1 MATREIKTR
10 FKLEGEQQYK
20 SAMSQAASAVKMLNS
35 EEKLA
40 KAQFQATGDAQAY
53 AAAQADILKRKI
65 TEQKS
70 AVAAAEKALKALTAN
85 GVDKSSRQ
93 FQTWQ
98 TKLNGAKTSLTQM
111 ETQLGQLEGSLK
123 SETAAADQ
131 AAASAERLSGSLS
144 RIGTGVTLANVSSA
158 ADHLKGT
165 LESVFTAAGKVGRY
179 LFNLG
184 VDAGAW
190 ADGISTAA
198 AEMGVDAETYQAWEY
213 AAEHIGT
220 SMEDIKSGITDVQ
233 KGMDS
238 QKGYE
243 KLITGLGVAYRD
255 AAGNVRPASAVFWD
269 AFDAINGMADQTARA
284 QAAEMVFGKDYKKL
298 LPLLNA
304 GTSEWNDLTNRA
316 REMYTV
322 SNENVAELKNLN
334 GDIIDFNKSFD
345 KLKYDALAALAPTFE
360 TVAKAMSTAVQAL
373 DEFVQSEEGQE
384 ALAGLNE
391 ALAGI
396 INNLTGEN
404 GSGFA
409 GLVETA
415 RGAVQN
421 LNGALEWISEHGDT
435 VANII
440 KGMGIAWT
448 GLSVASTV
456 IRFVELISAMPLE
469 KLRMWLGGGNT
480 PAPTPTPAPSEPST
494 PSGPTGI
501 PRGDAPVTGNDP
513 AQKPSGRNYQ
523 PVQPVQEPSTGSTDG
538 KAGPGI
544 LAAIG
549 KFLGST
555 TAKVLSGAA
564 LTTYL
569 VLKPA
574 EGGNDDMFDENGRLI
589 GDPDYD
595 VEADPDGIFSGQAGP
610 DNFGLNSEELKA
622 LAEQNMAGRREKQ
635 AKAAS
640 AAWDYVKGG
649 GSDPFDDV
657 WVQLSD
663 AFWGE
668 ESVYEKIVARINEMA
683 EQLQQGADPSA
694 IGDFPLADFDLEG
707 AVGAAVDLGERTSE
721 GVAQGIYNKAPEVQT
736 ASEYVAQIA
745 QRALRRALDI
755 HSPSKVFAQLGAYTA
770 QGFAEGITGSVS
782 RVEQAVG
789 AMVAATTPQP
799 AATVGGFDLGAM
811 AAGQAS
817 GMNEGAFA
825 AAVASA
831 VREAVSTIVVDMDG
845 VAVGHAVSSTV
856 NGDLGWREYQERYE
870 TA

>member
-65 TEQKS
+65 TEQKT

-85 GVDKSSRQ
+85 GVEKNSRQ

-98 TKLNGAKTSLTQM
+98 TKLNAAKTSLTQM

-158 ADHLKGT
+158 ASHLKET
-165 LESVFTAAGKVGRY
+165 LDSVFTSAGKVGRY

-213 AAEHIGT
+213 ASEHIGT
-220 SMEDIKSGITDVQ
+220 SMEDIKAGITDVQ

-243 KLITGLGVAYRD
+243 RLITGFGVAYRD
-255 AAGNVRPASAVFWD
+255 AAGNVRPASAIFWD

-298 LPLLNA
+298 LPLLSA

-322 SNENVAELKNLN
+322 SNDNVSELKNLN
-334 GDIIDFNKSFD
+334 DDIIDFNKSFD

-360 TVAKAMSTAVQAL
+360 TVAQAMSTAVSAL
-373 DEFVQSEEGQE
+373 DEFVQSEEGQA

-396 INNLTGEN
+396 ITNLVGEN

-415 RGAVQN
+415 KGAVEG
-421 LNGALEWISEHGDT
+421 LNGALKWISEHGDT
-435 VANII
+435 VADII
-440 KGMGIAWT
+440 KGMGVAWASLT
-448 GLSVASTV
+448 VASTV
-456 IRFVELISAMPLE
+456 LDFVKIISAMPLD
-469 KLRMWLGGGNT
+469 KLRTWLGGGGN
-480 PAPTPTPAPSEPST
+480 APTPAPVPSEPSGVPHGGAPAT
-494 PSGPTGI
+494 GSGE
-501 PRGDAPVTGNDP
+501 AP
-513 AQKPSGRNYQ
+513 KPSGRNYQ
-523 PVQPVQEPSTGSTDG
+523 PQPVQGPSTGTTGG

-555 TAKVLSGAA
+555 TAKVLGGVGLAA
-564 LTTYL
+564 YLT
-569 VLKPA
+569 LKPSTA
-574 EGGNDDMFDENGRLI
+574 GNGDLFDENGRLI
-589 GDPDYD
+589 GDPSYD
-595 VEADPDGIFSGQAGP
+595 VEADPLGLFSGQAGP
-610 DNFGLNSEELKA
+610 DNVDLKA
-622 LAEQNMAGRREKQ
+622 MADQQRAQRLKQQAE
-635 AKAAS
+635 AAS

-657 WVQLSD
+657 WVELYD
-663 AFWGE
+663 AFQGE
-668 ESVYEKIVARINEMA
+668 EDVYDKIVSWINEMA
-683 EQLQQGADPSA
+683 EQLQQGADPA
-694 IGDFPLADFDLEG
+694 AVGDFPLADFDLEG

-721 GVAQGIYNKAPEVQT
+721 GVAQGIYAKAPEVKT
-736 ASEYVAQIA
+736 AAEYVAQIA
-745 QRALRRALDI
+745 QNALKRALDI

-770 QGFAEGITGSVS
+770 QGFAEGITGSVN

-799 AATVGGFDLGAM
+799 AMAVGGIDLGAM

-817 GMNEGAFA
+817 GMNEGVFA

-831 VREAVSTIVVDMDG
+831 VRDAVSTIVVDMDG

>member
-131 AAASAERLSGSLS
+131 AAASAEKLGSSLS

-158 ADHLKGT
+158 VDHLKGT

-190 ADGISTAA
+190 ADGISSAA

-298 LPLLNA
+298 LPLLSA

-322 SNENVAELKNLN
+322 SNENVAKLKNTN
-334 GDIIDFNKSFD
+334 DDIIDFYKSFD

-360 TVAKAMSTAVQAL
+360 TVAKAMGTAVQAL

-480 PAPTPTPAPSEPST
+480 PTPTPTPAPSEPST

-501 PRGDAPVTGNDP
+501 PRGDAPVTGNDA

-544 LAAIG
+544 LAAIA

-555 TAKVLSGAA
+555 TAKVIGGAA

-569 VLKPA
+569 VLKPSTT
-574 EGGNDDMFDENGRLI
+574 GNDDMFDENGRWI
-589 GDPDYD
+589 ADPDYD
-595 VEADPDGIFSGQAGP
+595 VEADPEGIFGGDDAFAAQKAMSEHLIAVQRKRQA
-610 DNFGLNSEELKA
+610 D
-622 LAEQNMAGRREKQ
+622 
-635 AKAAS
+635 AAS

-657 WVQLSD
+657 WVQLYD
-663 AFWGE
+663 AFQGNE
-668 ESVYEKIVARINEMA
+668 YAYEQVVNRINEMA
-683 EQLQQGADPSA
+683 EQLQQGADPEG
-694 IGDFPLADFDLEG
+694 IGDFPLEDFRFFDEEG
-707 AVGAAVDLGERTSE
+707 TVGAAVDLGERTSE
-721 GVAQGIYNKAPEVQT
+721 GVAQGIYNKAPEVEA
-736 ASEYVAQIA
+736 ASERIAQIA
-745 QRALRRALDI
+745 QNTLKRALDI

-799 AATVGGFDLGAM
+799 AAAVGGFDLGAM

-831 VREAVSTIVVDMDG
+831 VRDAVSTIVVDMDG

>member
-65 TEQKS
+65 TEQKA
-70 AVAAAEKALKALTAN
+70 AVAAAEGAIKALTAN
-85 GVDKSSRQ
+85 GVSPASKQ

-98 TKLNGAKTSLTQM
+98 TKLNTAKASLTQM
-111 ETQLGQLEGSLK
+111 ETQLASVEGGLK
-123 SETAAADQ
+123 TETTATETAAA
-131 AAASAERLSGSLS
+131 SADTLQKSLKK
-144 RIGTGVTLANVSSA
+144 IGTGVDLASASQAVDSLKDKLEGVISA
-158 ADHLKGT
+158 AARAAKG
-165 LESVFTAAGKVGRY
+165 VFD
-179 LFNLG
+179 LG
-184 VDAGAW
+184 ADAGAW
-190 ADGISTAA
+190 ADDIITNATELG
-198 AEMGVDAETYQAWEY
+198 MDPETYQSWQY
-213 AAEHIGT
+213 AARFIDT
-220 SMEDIKSGITDVQ
+220 SVETISASIQDLN
-233 KGMDS
+233 KGM
-238 QKGYE
+238 KNPTEFAETMAG
-243 KLITGLGVAYRD
+243 IGVAYQD
-255 AAGNVRPASAVFWD
+255 AAGNARPASAIFWD
-269 AFDAINGMADQTARA
+269 AIDYLHGMTDESTRAEKATKVFGNDWRKLMPLIEAGSSAWNDMTA
-284 QAAEMVFGKDYKKL
+284 QA
-298 LPLLNA
+298 
-304 GTSEWNDLTNRA
+304 
-316 REMYTV
+316 REVAVV
-322 SNENVAELKNLN
+322 SNENVQAL
-334 GDIIDFNKSFD
+334 GGVDDAMQDFSARFD
-345 KLKYDALAALAPTFE
+345 KLKYDALAALAPTFQQ
-360 TVAKAMSTAVQAL
+360 VAEAMSTAVSAL
-373 DEFVQSEEGQE
+373 DEFVQSEEGQA

-396 INNLTGEN
+396 ITNLAGEG

-409 GLVETA
+409 SLVDTA
-415 RGAVQN
+415 KGAVEG
-421 LNGALEWISEHGDT
+421 LNGALKWISENGTT
-435 VANII
+435 VAGII
-440 KGMGIAWT
+440 KGMGVAW
-448 GLSVASTV
+448 GSLKVASTV
-456 IRFVELISAMPLE
+456 LEFVRLLKVLPLD
-469 KLRMWLGGGNT
+469 KLGGLFGGGGS
-480 PAPTPTPAPSEPST
+480 TPTPAPAPS
-494 PSGPTGI
+494 
-501 PRGDAPVTGNDP
+501 VP
-513 AQKPSGRNYQ
+513 AGGGAAAAGAGGFLS
-523 PVQPVQEPSTGSTDG
+523 
-538 KAGPGI
+538 KAG
-544 LAAIG
+544 A
-549 KFLGST
+549 FLGST
-555 TAKVLSGAA
+555 AAKALGGVGLAA
-564 LTTYL
+564 YL

-595 VEADPDGIFSGQAGP
+595 VEADPNGWFSGGPYAGNLKDLGKNQRAKRLKQQA
-610 DNFGLNSEELKA
+610 D
-622 LAEQNMAGRREKQ
+622 
-635 AKAAS
+635 AAS

-663 AFWGE
+663 AFQGE
-668 ESVYEKIVARINEMA
+668 EDVYEKVAARINEMA
-683 EQLQQGADPSA
+683 EQLQQGADPA
-694 IGDFPLADFDLEG
+694 AVGDFPLADFDLEG

-799 AATVGGFDLGAM
+799 AAAVGGFDLGAM

-817 GMNEGAFA
+817 GMNEGVFA

-831 VREAVSTIVVDMDG
+831 VRDAVSTIVVDMDG